1 MKYLIIITLL
11 FGLGCKK
18 EKADRNIEVIG
29 YYYDCSYYLSN
40 GRWTTTSGI
49 KKGKSETFTIEGNIE
64 ASISVTSI
72 RKGNAWKN
80 IPDTANDGFRLV
92 IVSNSKTIYDA
103 YGSNHHYKF

>member
-40 GRWTTTSGI
+40 GRWTTTSDI
-49 KKGKSETFTIEGNIE
+49 AKGKSETFTIEGNIE
-64 ASISVTSI
+64 ASISVTSVK
-72 RKGNAWKN
+72 KGSYMQHTL
-80 IPDTANDGFRLV
+80 DTLNEGFRLV
-92 IVSNSKTIYDA
+92 IISNKKTIYDA